1 MPKLTKHRVN
11 KGKRKTRRRKT
22 YKAGSNENN
31 TNGSRNL
38 SVVPR
43 PVHDRASAI
52 ERIRRLRRYALFNAR
67 LAPSYRRMM
76 REIANQWNIDLNTV

>member
-11 KGKRKTRRRKT
+11 KGKRKTRRRRKS

-31 TNGSRNL
+31 ISRSA

-52 ERIRRLRRYALFNAR
+52 ERIRRLRRYARFNAR

>member
-31 TNGSRNL
+31 TSRNL
-38 SVVPR
+38 SIVPR